1 MAGFVGP
8 EIPGVTN
15 GLIFYVDAALTY
27 TSGSNTWHDEIN
39 SNNGTLTNG
48 PTYSTDG
55 RGSIVFDGGD
65 DKTDFSTNILNGLTN
80 TGITIEAWINPD
92 SISSQALITGV
103 WTQSSGND
111 QAGLFIIGGK
121 IYIAVA
127 DGSQGES
134 GAGPGSNNLLVGK
147 WQHVVGTWK
156 TDRTYETFNN
166 GVSQGTGTQTGNGY
180 NSSSTGTFRVG
191 AQAQGTGRYFNG
203 KISQVK
209 LYNRALSS
217 TEITQNYNALK
228 SRFNL

>member
-8 EIPGVTN
+8 EIPGVTD
-15 GLIFYVDAALTY
+15 GLVFYVDAALTY
-27 TSGSNTWHDEIN
+27 TSGSTTWYDEIN
-39 SNNGTLTNG
+39 GNNGTLTNG

-55 RGSIVFDGGD
+55 RGSINFDGTD
-65 DKTDFSTNILNGLTN
+65 DKTDFSTNIFNGLTN

-92 SISSQALITGV
+92 NVSSQALIAGV
-103 WTQSSGND
+103 WAQSITND
-111 QAGLFIIGGK
+111 QAALFIIGGK
-121 IYIAVA
+121 TYISVA
-127 DGSQGES
+127 DGSTAES
-134 GAGPGSNNLLVGK
+134 GVGPGSNNLLVGE

-166 GVSQGTGTQTGNGY
+166 GISQGTGTQTGNGY

-209 LYNRALSS
+209 IYNRVLSS
-217 TEITQNYNALK
+217 TEVLQNYNSLK